1 MYVSWM
7 PESDHKRAYNFWMKC
22 TSLNLAQWWLCSFTH
37 LTRLFSHFSKG
48 VVKAAPDCGLV
59 HLDRVPLPGIT
70 TYTESPPFEARIE
83 LHQQGLGNLGDNV
96 TGAGGA
102 LLVLTDSVMS
112 PMGMVYSPPPLPCK
126 HKVTSLH
133 FKCLWNKSVVVHI
146 VIYSAAMCVGL
157 CIDLLGF
164 WDESLV
170 SPSPCPL
177 DRQNHET

>member
-1 MYVSWM
+1 MS
-7 PESDHKRAYNFWMKC
+7 PGC
-22 TSLNLAQWWLCSFTH
+22 PSLIIKGPIISEWNAPLLTWLNGGFALLLILQGSFPIP
-37 LTRLFSHFSKG
+37 LNGRLRPHQ
-48 VVKAAPDCGLV
+48 AAAWFTWIEF
-59 HLDRVPLPGIT
+59 HSQEIT

-83 LHQQGLGNLGDNV
+83 LHLQGLGNLGDNV

-112 PMGMVYSPPPLPCK
+112 PMGMVYFPLPPRCK

-146 VIYSAAMCVGL
+146 VIHSAAMCVGL
-157 CIDLLGF
+157 CTDLLGF